1 MLKFLRWTVGFA
13 VICGA
18 IATRAADSGLQTGD
32 FVAVVGDSITEQKQ
46 YSVFIED
53 YLLMCRPADDLRIA
67 QFGWGGETAPGFA
80 GRMDN
85 DLLPFKPTA
94 VTTCYGMNDGGYS
107 PMTPDKA
114 QRYRDSQ
121 REIVRRCKKA
131 GVRLFALGSPGCVDA
146 DTFHHNPADAVMYNK
161 TLGQLRDIAREVAQA
176 EGVVFADVYD
186 PMVEVMTRAKTKYG
200 HQYALCGGDG
210 VHPDAN
216 GHLVMA
222 YAFLKALG
230 CSGEIGR
237 ITVDLAADRADAT
250 AGHKVLSC
258 KAGTVKLESTRYPF
272 CFFGDPTQTNSTR
285 GVLEFFP
292 FNQDL
297 NRLMLVVSGP
307 AERYKVTWGK
317 ASREFTA
324 AQLKEGVNLAAEFL
338 DNPFSVPF
346 ARVEAAVR
354 KQQEYET
361 PLVKNLLHNLP
372 EFKLLMPE
380 ESEAFDRVP
389 LAGLRRDQALFAKAA
404 AAVTPVEHTL
414 VIEAI
419 K

>member
-1 MLKFLRWTVGFA
+1 MRL
-13 VICGA
+13 I
-18 IATRAADSGLQTGD
+18 
-32 FVAVVGDSITEQKQ
+32 VV
-46 YSVFIED
+46 
-53 YLLMCRPADDLRIA
+53 
-67 QFGWGGETAPGFA
+67 
-80 GRMDN
+80 
-85 DLLPFKPTA
+85 
-94 VTTCYGMNDGGYS
+94 
-107 PMTPDKA
+107 
-114 QRYRDSQ
+114 
-121 REIVRRCKKA
+121 
-131 GVRLFALGSPGCVDA
+131 GSPGCVDA

-161 TLGQLRDIAREVAQA
+161 TLGQLRDIAREVAQS
-176 EGVVFADVYD
+176 EGVVFADVYG
-186 PMVEVMTRAKTKYG
+186 PMVEVMSQAKAKYG

-222 YAFLKALG
+222 YAFLKGLG

-237 ITVDLAADRADAT
+237 ITVDLAANKAEAT

-258 KAGTVKLESTRYPF
+258 QDGTVKLESTRYPF
-272 CFFGDPTQTNSTR
+272 CFFGDPAQTNSTR

-317 ASREFTA
+317 TSRKFTA
-324 AQLKEGVNLAAEFL
+324 EQLKEGVNLAAEFL

-361 PLVKNLLHNLP
+361 PLVKNLLHNVP
-372 EFKLLMPE
+372 EFKRLVPE
-380 ESEAFDRVP
+380 ESEAFDRIP
-389 LAGLRRDQALFAKAA
+389 SAGLRRDQALLAKAA
-404 AAVTPVEHTL
+404 ATVTPVEHTL
-414 VIEAI
+414 VIEAM